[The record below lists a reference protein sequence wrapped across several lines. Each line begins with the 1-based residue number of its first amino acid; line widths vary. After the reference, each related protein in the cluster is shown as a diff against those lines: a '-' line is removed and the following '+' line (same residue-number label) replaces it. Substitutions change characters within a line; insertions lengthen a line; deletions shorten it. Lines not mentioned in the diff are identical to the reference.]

1 MHTNRR
7 NRARRWVFTDGM
19 ETASTLESAAQDEAV
34 LVDRAVA
41 LAERLLAESHRISTR
56 AEQRQLQ
63 RLGRLINDE
72 RGRELV
78 QLLTDEVL
86 RIHDQKRAARRFRD
100 VVRSVGVPSSLGA
113 LDAVMLRVGASLA
126 VYAPRLL
133 MPLVSRR
140 IRNETR
146 GVVLSSMD
154 PAFAEHVKM
163 RASEHVR
170 LNVNVLG
177 EAILSDAEAA
187 ARLASVRARLARPDV
202 NYVSVKIS
210 ALCANLDPLA
220 FTDSVE
226 RVSDCLRLLYRDAMG
241 KTPMAF
247 VNLDMEE
254 FKDLAL
260 TVDAFTRVLD
270 EAEFGALDAGIVL
283 QAYLPDSHAALAHLG
298 EWAAAR
304 QRRAGGRIKVR
315 LVKGANLAMEHV
327 DAEVH
332 GWQQAPYHSKAD
344 VDASYKALLESA
356 LRPEWAAAV
365 RVGLAS
371 HNLFD
376 IAWALV
382 LRDGLADPGRIEL
395 EMLEGMAPAQAR
407 AVNSAAHGLL
417 LYAPVVAPNDVDS
430 SIAYLS
436 RRLDEN
442 TSPENFLRALFTL
455 QPGTPEFDE
464 QQRRFRVSVATRAS
478 VNTASHRGTQRA
490 VDAGLGFA
498 NAPDSDFTVLAVRDR
513 VLSMS
518 DVVLAVVPLTESS
531 DDVDAVMVRAAD
543 ASRRWAEAAL
553 SERSELLA
561 NVAATME
568 HHRFE
573 SLAVMADE
581 AGKTIRE
588 SDPEVSEAIDFA
600 RYYGA
605 VGTQFI
611 GELRADGV
619 SVESRGVVLVV
630 APWNFPYAIAAG
642 GVCAALAAGNAVVL
656 KPAPQARRTAWALAL
671 QMWEAGVP
679 RDLLQFVACDDNHVG
694 QHLVT
699 HPVIDTVVLTG
710 SYDTAKLFVSWK
722 PELRLLAET
731 SGKNALIITAA
742 ADIDAA
748 LRDLVRS
755 AFGHAGQKCSAASLA
770 IVEASV
776 YDDPVFHQRLSD
788 AVRSLR
794 IGWPNEPATWMGP
807 LINAPSGPLARALTA
822 LDSGE
827 EWLVQPRPMG
837 GDATRLWSPGVKV
850 GVRPGAWFHMTEC
863 FGPVLGVMRAD
874 DLDHAIELQNAT
886 PYGLTGGIHSLD
898 PAEVRTWLDRVE
910 VGNAYV
916 NRHITGA
923 VVQRQPFG
931 GWKRSSI
938 GCGAKAGGP
947 DYVLSLCALNASAA
961 GNMAAAN
968 TSFATWWERW
978 FSLDHDPSAL
988 RSEHNVLRY
997 RPMGPVVLRVDAKT
1011 PPQSID
1017 IARAASIRCGV
1028 SLIVSD
1034 ATNESDEFLR
1044 RQLVTSGAE
1053 RLRSMV
1059 EVSHGTRL
1067 WLVEQ
1072 GIGLD
1077 ETPIS
1082 AHGRIELAH
1091 WLKEQAISETTHRY
1105 GRITESVFSRPLS
1118 QSASA

>member
-1 MHTNRR
+1 
-7 NRARRWVFTDGM
+7 M
-19 ETASTLESAAQDEAV
+19 ETVPGVVPSDVSESI

-56 AEQRQLQ
+56 AEQRQLR

-78 QLLTDEVL
+78 QMLTDEVL
-86 RIHDQKRAARRFRD
+86 RIHNPARAARRFRD
-100 VVRSVGVPSSLGA
+100 VVRAVGVPSSLGA

-133 MPLVSRR
+133 MPLVARR

-146 GVVLSSMD
+146 GVVLSSKD
-154 PAFAEHVKM
+154 PAFADHVKM
-163 RASEHVR
+163 RAAEHVR

-187 ARLASVRARLARPDV
+187 ARLTAVRACLARPDV

-220 FTDSVE
+220 FADSVE
-226 RVSDCLRLLYRDAMG
+226 RVSECLRLLYRDAMA
-241 KTPMAF
+241 KTPAAF

-260 TVDAFTRVLD
+260 TVEAFTAVLD
-270 EAEFGALDAGIVL
+270 DPEFGSLDAGIVL

-298 EWAAAR
+298 DWAAAR

-332 GWQQAPYHSKAD
+332 GWRQAPYASKAD

-356 LRPEWAAAV
+356 LRPEWSDAV

-382 LRDGLADPGRIEL
+382 LRDGLTDPSRIEL

-407 AVNSAAHGLL
+407 SVNAAAHGLL
-417 LYAPVVAPNDVDS
+417 LYAPVVAPDDVDS

-464 QQRRFRVSVATRAS
+464 QQRRFRVSVATRGA
-478 VNTASHRGTQRA
+478 VNTRSHREMHPA
-490 VDAGLGFA
+490 SDVENAFA
-498 NAPDSDFTVLAVRDR
+498 NASDSDFTVSAVRAR
-513 VLSMS
+513 VLTTD
-518 DVVLAVVPLTESS
+518 DVALAPVPFTETEDGVDSVMARAERAARDWAAVALTE
-531 DDVDAVMVRAAD
+531 
-543 ASRRWAEAAL
+543 RR
-553 SERSELLA
+553 ELLTK
-561 NVAATME
+561 VGKTME
-568 HHRFE
+568 AHRFE

-588 SDPEVSEAIDFA
+588 GDPEVSEAIDFA
-600 RYYGA
+600 RYYGS
-605 VGTQFI
+605 VGTQLI

-619 SVESRGVVLVV
+619 TVEPRGVVLVV

-642 GVCAALAAGNAVVL
+642 GACAALAAGNAVVL
-656 KPAPQARRTAWALAL
+656 KPAPEARRTAWALAL

-694 QHLVT
+694 RHLVT
-699 HPVIDTVVLTG
+699 HRAVDTVVLTG
-710 SYDTAKLFVSWK
+710 SYDTAKLFMSWK
-722 PELRLLAET
+722 PEMRLLAET
-731 SGKNALIITAA
+731 SGKNALVITAA

-776 YDDPVFHQRLSD
+776 YDDPVFHQRLAD

-794 IGWPNEPATWMGP
+794 VGWPNEPATWMGP
-807 LINAPSGPLARALTA
+807 LINAPSSPLARALNA
-822 LDSGE
+822 LDAGE

-874 DLDHAIELQNAT
+874 DLEHAIELQNAT

-898 PAEVRTWLDRVE
+898 PAEVRIWLDRVE

-931 GWKRSSI
+931 GWKQSSI

-947 DYVLSLCALNASAA
+947 GYVLSLCDVDASAC
-961 GNMAAAN
+961 GDAADAT

-978 FSLDHDPSAL
+978 FSVNHDPSAL
-988 RSEHNVLRY
+988 HSEHNVLRY
-997 RPMGPVVLRVDAKT
+997 RPIGPVVLRVDANT
-1011 PPQSID
+1011 PPQSVH
-1017 IARAASIRCGV
+1017 IAQAAATRCGV
-1028 SLIVSD
+1028 RLIVSD
-1034 ATNESDEFLR
+1034 ATTQSEEVLR
-1044 RQLVTSGAE
+1044 RQLTNIGAE
-1053 RLRSMV
+1053 RLRFLV
-1059 EVSHGTRL
+1059 EVSHGMRL

-1077 ETPIS
+1077 DAPIS

-1105 GRITESVFSRPLS
+1105 GRITESVFSRRPS